1 MTIRPAEHETLTVLE
16 DSRRWAHI
24 DRRPDDIVI
33 STPPK
38 SGTTWM
44 QGIVTALLWP
54 GDDAP
59 GAFSE
64 LSPWVDARLPPIA
77 DIVARIDAQQHRR
90 FLKTHTSAGAL
101 PIETEGKYIVVYRD
115 GRDALLSWSNHRSAM
130 RPEIVQ
136 MLNDEAATDG
146 VEPWPLVWSGDIDE
160 LFDEWAGT
168 CSPTRHL
175 AGWWPLREEPFVLF
189 VHYAD
194 LTSDLEGEMRRIA
207 AFLDL
212 DVAEDRWPAVVDRC
226 LLDSMRTE
234 AAGAGAHDIVFEGG
248 AESFFHQGGSGRW
261 VGVLTDEQ
269 LARYADM
276 VAELPAR
283 PQPGSSTGP
292 WHSAAGPEFYVAAV
306 R

>member
-1 MTIRPAEHETLTVLE
+1 MTVRPAEHETVTVLE

-54 GDDAP
+54 DDDAP

-77 DIVARIDAQQHRR
+77 EVAARVEAQPHRR
-90 FLKTHTSAGAL
+90 FFKTHTSAGAL
-101 PIETEGKYIVVYRD
+101 PIDTEGKYIVVYRD
-115 GRDALLSWSNHRSAM
+115 GRDALISWSNHRSVM
-130 RPEIVQ
+130 RPEIVR
-136 MLNDEAATDG
+136 MLNDEAANDG
-146 VEPWPLVWSGDIDE
+146 VDPWPLVWSGDMDE
-160 LFDEWAGT
+160 LFDEWAGP

-175 AGWWPLREEPFVLF
+175 AGWWPSRDEPFVLF

-194 LTSDLEGEMRRIA
+194 LTADLEGEMRRIA

-234 AAGAGAHDIVFEGG
+234 AAEAGGHDIVFEGG
-248 AESFFHQGGSGRW
+248 AEAFFHQGGSGRW
-261 VGVLTDEQ
+261 EGVLTDEQ

-276 VAELPAR
+276 VAELPAEAAAWLEHGSVALGRR
-283 PQPGSSTGP
+283 P
-292 WHSAAGPEFYVAAV
+292 
-306 R
+306 